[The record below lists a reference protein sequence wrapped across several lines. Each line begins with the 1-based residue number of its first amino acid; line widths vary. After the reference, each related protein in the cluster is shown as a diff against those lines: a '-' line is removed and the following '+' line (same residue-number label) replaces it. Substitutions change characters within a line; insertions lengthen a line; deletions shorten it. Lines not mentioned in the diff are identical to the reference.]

1 MVLGVDY
8 NITVHLITLTLARR
22 GFVFV
27 VAFNVLKM
35 SCRLITHSHDLTRSS
50 FTMIN
55 AWWVSVN
62 YVIVIFIKYILFSIY
77 LIVILF

>member
-27 VAFNVLKM
+27 VAFNVLEM
-35 SCRLITHSHDLTRSS
+35 SCRLITHSHDLYARMPKSS

-62 YVIVIFIKYILFSIY
+62 YVIVIFIKYIYY
-77 LIVILF
+77 LVFI

>member
-8 NITVHLITLTLARR
+8 NITVHLITLTLTRR

-27 VAFNVLKM
+27 VAFNVLEM
-35 SCRLITHSHDLTRSS
+35 SCRLITHSHDLYARMPKSF

-62 YVIVIFIKYILFSIY
+62 YIIVIFIK
-77 LIVILF
+77 

>member
-27 VAFNVLKM
+27 VAFNVLEM
-35 SCRLITHSHDLTRSS
+35 SCRLITHSHDLY
-50 FTMIN
+50 
-55 AWWVSVN
+55 A
-62 YVIVIFIKYILFSIY
+62 IY
-77 LIVILF
+77 LDAQKLFYND